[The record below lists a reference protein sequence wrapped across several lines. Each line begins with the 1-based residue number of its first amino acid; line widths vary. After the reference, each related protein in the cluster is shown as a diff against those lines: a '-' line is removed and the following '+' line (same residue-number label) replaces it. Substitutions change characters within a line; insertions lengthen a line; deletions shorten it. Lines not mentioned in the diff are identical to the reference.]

1 MSEIEEKT
9 NVSRSTQ
16 KRTLERF
23 TATGSLATWGGQH
36 AADPPNKK
44 MTAEVTVML
53 RQRVIADA
61 TAYGR
66 EHRDALHEQAGVNV
80 HLSNIYTALHHNGL
94 SHQQVGTTPRLAL
107 ECMLCTHSQASRSR
121 SQITQVGESCSGS
134 ALLGIAIRT
143 RYRTDQMRHPRTTG
157 ARSSRTA
164 RASRSSSIF
173 VPSGMLVC

>member
-1 MSEIEEKT
+1 MVGRTPHSTDVRREVVFQHIFGDAPMSEIEEKT

-16 KRTLERF
+16 KRILERF

-53 RQRVIADA
+53 RQRVIADP
-61 TAYGR
+61 TAYGH

-107 ECMLCTHSQASRSR
+107 ECMLHSLPSL
-121 SQITQVGESCSGS
+121 
-134 ALLGIAIRT
+134 ALSLS
-143 RYRTDQMRHPRTTG
+143 DHP
-157 ARSSRTA
+157 S
-164 RASRSSSIF
+164 
-173 VPSGMLVC
+173 